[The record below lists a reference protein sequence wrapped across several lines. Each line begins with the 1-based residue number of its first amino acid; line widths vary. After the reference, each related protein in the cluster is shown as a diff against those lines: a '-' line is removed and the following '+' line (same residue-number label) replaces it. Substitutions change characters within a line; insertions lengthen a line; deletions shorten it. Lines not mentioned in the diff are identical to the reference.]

1 VCHLDEPQ
9 DALLLCAGVDYDST
23 ALSAAVG
30 LETVFSETGVLAY
43 PFSETCRHA
52 DVNRSRGCWTPAPFM
67 PAEIPRRT
75 LYGVKEED
83 AETSSADQ
91 ASRHPWFCCISSL
104 WLEVGAA
111 SWVVGGDVA
120 GSRV

>member
-1 VCHLDEPQ
+1 MTFQTVSRSC
-9 DALLLCAGVDYDST
+9 LLRNWASGI
-23 ALSAAVG
+23 
-30 LETVFSETGVLAY
+30 
-43 PFSETCRHA
+43 PFLGNLQTCGRKK
-52 DVNRSRGCWTPAPFM
+52 SRGCWTPAPFM